1 MRPSI
6 SIDTFTTYYS
16 ILFEAGC
23 LIGLMYCLSSAS
35 LRYLLLN
42 WIQSLWIS
50 SGEQSREYL
59 DPNVPN
65 ASSPYTATDPAVYEL
80 QNTEV
85 AYNVTKPLPVC
96 IPNQVERAPRTRTPL
111 KIDLCE
117 FFCEVRAFYIVFSHF
132 NCQQTGPEP
141 SP

>member
-1 MRPSI
+1 MH
-6 SIDTFTTYYS
+6 
-16 ILFEAGC
+16 
-23 LIGLMYCLSSAS
+23 CLSFAS
-35 LRYLLLN
+35 LRYLLPN

-50 SGEQSREYL
+50 SGEQSREHL
-59 DPNVPN
+59 DPTVPN

-111 KIDLCE
+111 KIDLSNRPRAISIESDNTDCE
-117 FFCEVRAFYIVFSHF
+117 IIELPNIASVNGKIICVEEEH
-132 NCQQTGPEP
+132 
-141 SP
+141 